1 MSVQEALEW
10 ADKNSQDEVVARMRS
25 RAVAKT
31 LAAEVRRLREELDK
45 AYDYA
50 NRQDVRV
57 AEEMKRAE
65 AAEAKL
71 EQYVAC
77 PVCGESCDCQ
87 CSTQFVTYCECT
99 IEHTSCQHPTAQR
112 CPRIDRRLKQ
122 YCESENLE
130 DWG

>member
-1 MSVQEALEW
+1 MSTCINCHSHH
-10 ADKNSQDEVVARMRS
+10 D
-25 RAVAKT
+25 
-31 LAAEVRRLREELDK
+31 
-45 AYDYA
+45 
-50 NRQDVRV
+50 
-57 AEEMKRAE
+57 
-65 AAEAKL
+65 
-71 EQYVAC
+71 
-77 PVCGESCDCQ
+77 DCQ